1 MFKFLPLLWAS
12 LQRHKLRTAFTLA
25 SVMIAFLLFGVLAAV
40 KNGFSAG
47 VETAGADRLMSTHK
61 ASFIFSL
68 PLSYWARMRA
78 TAGVQEV
85 THATWFG
92 GVYQDDS
99 NIVQT
104 FPVDPESYLKV
115 YSDYKV
121 SAEDRARWAGDRGS
135 ALIGRA
141 YAKKF
146 KWQVGD
152 HVPLKS
158 NIYRRA
164 NGGNTWEITIAGIFD
179 APEGM
184 DTQQILFHYD
194 YFAESLA
201 ADDSNRGQVGW
212 YILKINV
219 PDQAASV
226 AAAVD
231 ALFANSPAETKTT
244 TEKAFVQAFASQAG
258 NIGAIVVAIASAVF
272 FTMML
277 VTANTM
283 AQSVRERSAEIGVL
297 KTLGFSDQSVLF
309 LVLGESVLITA
320 LGGFVGLGL
329 AALMV
334 QSMGTALAQYIS
346 GFFLNAQALILGVS
360 LTLILGLVSGAMPA
374 VRALRLRIVDA
385 LRQE

>member
-1 MFKFLPLLWAS
+1 
-12 LQRHKLRTAFTLA
+12 
-25 SVMIAFLLFGVLAAV
+25 
-40 KNGFSAG
+40 
-47 VETAGADRLMSTHK
+47 
-61 ASFIFSL
+61 
-68 PLSYWARMRA
+68 
-78 TAGVQEV
+78 
-85 THATWFG
+85 
-92 GVYQDDS
+92 
-99 NIVQT
+99 
-104 FPVDPESYLKV
+104 
-115 YSDYKV
+115 
-121 SAEDRARWAGDRGS
+121 
-135 ALIGRA
+135 
-141 YAKKF
+141 
-146 KWQVGD
+146 
-152 HVPLKS
+152 
-158 NIYRRA
+158 
-164 NGGNTWEITIAGIFD
+164 
-179 APEGM
+179 
-184 DTQQILFHYD
+184 
-194 YFAESLA
+194 
-201 ADDSNRGQVGW
+201 
-212 YILKINV
+212 
-219 PDQAASV
+219 V